1 MLATMARQG
10 GWVQLEQS
18 NMRLALNMATMAKE
32 GFSRTTIKET
42 QQLIK
47 KPRAEVREEKKLG
60 VVFPEH
66 NKVKA
71 AIERHPA
78 MVHENQ
84 MDGCL
89 PCQNGTA
96 KNPQT
101 RWRCNGTGAPPPRQA
116 PPRPTKPP
124 SLPDDSERTQS
135 SETEGVPPGYEYI
148 HTPLPSARFFNLD
161 PYAKDCM
168 HDKDF
173 IPDLLTD
180 ESPSTG

>member
-1 MLATMARQG
+1 MSATMATQG
-10 GWVQLEQS
+10 GSVQLEQS
-18 NMRLALNMATMAKE
+18 DMCLALNMAKVAKR
-32 GFSRTTIKET
+32 GFSCATMEEM
-42 QQLIK
+42 QQQIK
-47 KPRAEVREEKKLG
+47 KPRAEVREENKRG
-60 VVFPEH
+60 VVFPRH

-71 AIERHPA
+71 AIERLPA

-101 RWRCNGTGAPPPRQA
+101 HWRRKGMGVPPQRRMPPQPGTPLVL
-116 PPRPTKPP
+116 
-124 SLPDDSERTQS
+124 SDDSES
-135 SETEGVPPGYEYI
+135 SDTEGVPPRYVYI

-161 PYAKDCM
+161 PYAKNGM

-180 ESPSTG
+180 EGPPTG